1 MVFDILSVIF
11 GILLTVRKLDVS
23 RRQASEFP
31 NVDPAAFERWRAY
44 AASVYSLASWACFV
58 RVIASVVFT
67 LFVAKHLPW
76 NAVRVVGAV
85 LDLGWAF
92 IMILT
97 VVRSGRA
104 RKQRDALGIVLR

>member
-31 NVDPAAFERWRAY
+31 NVDPSAFERWRAY
-44 AASVYSLASWACFV
+44 AAGVYALGSWACFI
-58 RVIASVVFT
+58 RVIASVVFA

-76 NAVRVVGAV
+76 NAVRVIGGTIDIA
-85 LDLGWAF
+85 WAA
-92 IMILT
+92 IMIAT

-104 RKQRDALGIVLR
+104 RRQRDALGIVLR